1 VNGQAEQAAG
11 AKLMGNLESLF
22 TERVFKSSQEI
33 THDRNALGASFS
45 KMDFL

>member
-1 VNGQAEQAAG
+1 MNEQAEQAEG
-11 AKLMGNLESLF
+11 AKLMGNLECLF
-22 TERVFKSSQEI
+22 AERVFKSSQEI